1 MKDSMAAAT
10 ASEAQAWSVVAQ
22 LVGAVELARAMPSE
36 ALREALLK
44 GVLGNVRRQLE
55 GAEGAVDPT

>member
-1 MKDSMAAAT
+1 MAAST
-10 ASEAQAWSVVAQ
+10 AGEAQAWSVVAQ

-36 ALREALLK
+36 AVREALLK
-44 GVLGNVRRQLE
+44 GVLENVRRQLE

>member
-1 MKDSMAAAT
+1 
-10 ASEAQAWSVVAQ
+10 
-22 LVGAVELARAMPSE
+22 MPSE